1 MASNT
6 CEINVGR
13 LMEIRV
19 GAGYHSVRDI
29 ERMIVMMQAHFGR
42 LAPGERCVIVADW
55 RDVTMMSPETSVRA
69 REMLSR
75 SNPRVVRSS
84 ILTLPERSLAN
95 LQVVRLVR
103 EADSDQR
110 RHFTNVVEQH
120 RWLSEVLTEAEQAR
134 LAEFLDLV
142 PVAEGPDEAT
152 EPLPTPGAGPAL
164 AARVSVRPSAP
175 GPQRQTTRAPRPR

>member
-29 ERMIVMMQAHFGR
+29 ERMIAMMGAHFGK
-42 LAPGERCVIVADW
+42 LDPGERCVIVADW

-69 REMLSR
+69 REMLAR
-75 SNPRVVRSS
+75 ANPRVIRSS

-95 LQVVRLVR
+95 LQVMRLVR
-103 EADSDQR
+103 EADSAQR
-110 RHFTNVVEQH
+110 RHFTNAVEQH

-134 LAEFLDLV
+134 LAEFLDLTSA
-142 PVAEGPDEAT
+142 AEEPAEAA
-152 EPLPTPGAGPAL
+152 EAPPALSAPPAL
-164 AARVSVRPSAP
+164 AARVSVRPGEPAP
-175 GPQRQTTRAPRPR
+175 RTQTTRAPRPR

>member
-19 GAGYHSVRDI
+19 GGGYHSVRDI
-29 ERMIVMMQAHFGR
+29 ERMIAMMQGHFGK

-55 RDVTMMSPETSVRA
+55 RDVTVMSPETSVRA

-75 SNPRVVRSS
+75 ANPRVVRAS
-84 ILTLPERSLAN
+84 ILTLAERSLAN

-103 EADSDQR
+103 EADSEQR
-110 RHFTNVVEQH
+110 RHFTNAVEQH

-134 LAEFLDLV
+134 LAEFLELI
-142 PVAEGPDEAT
+142 PAAQGPAEAT
-152 EPLPTPGAGPAL
+152 RSLPAAGAPPAL
-164 AARVSVRPSAP
+164 AARASVRPAP
-175 GPQRQTTRAPRPR
+175 QTTRAPRPR